1 MTAEKNEVLE
11 MYVNDMHAVEQH
23 ILEAVERQLASED
36 TAKYPEAKQLIT
48 KMQSTL
54 KNHIQSLEKYQEGKG
69 GQDESLFKNAVAKV
83 AGFAAGLYDQVR
95 GDKVSRMLRDDYTA
109 LCLASVSYHMLMT
122 TALCWKD
129 EQLANICQKNLDELA
144 DIIVKTGRIIC
155 NVVAEEL
162 KDNEKA
168 PTTNGATEA
177 IRRTSQA
184 WKNHHG

>member
-1 MTAEKNEVLE
+1 MEEKNEVLE
-11 MYVNDMHAVEQH
+11 MYVNDMHAVEEH
-23 ILEAVERQLASED
+23 ILTAINRQLESED
-36 TAKYPEAKQLIT
+36 TAKYPEAKALIT
-48 KMQSTL
+48 KTASAL
-54 KNHIQSLEKYQEGKG
+54 KSHVESLEKYQAGKG
-69 GQDESLFKNAVAKV
+69 AQDPSLLKEAVAKV
-83 AGFAAGLYDQVR
+83 AGFAAGLYDQIR
-95 GDKVSRMLRDDYTA
+95 ADKVARMLRDNYTA

-129 EQLANICQKNLDELA
+129 AELANLCEKNLNDLA

-177 IRRTSQA
+177 IRRTSAA
-184 WKNHHG
+184 WKTIHA

>member
-1 MTAEKNEVLE
+1 MEDKNEVLE
-11 MYVNDMHAVEQH
+11 MYVNDMLALEKH
-23 ILEAVERQLASED
+23 IIKAVERQLESED
-36 TAKYPEAKQLIT
+36 TSRYTEAKSLIT

-54 KNHIQSLEKYQEGKG
+54 KNHTASLEKYQDGKG
-69 GQDESLFKNAVAKV
+69 GQDESLFKTAVAKV
-83 AGFAAGLYDQVR
+83 AGVAAGLYDQIR

-129 EQLANICQKNLDELA
+129 DELANLCEKNLNELA

-177 IRRTSQA
+177 IRRTSAA
-184 WKNHHG
+184 WKNNHA

>member
-1 MTAEKNEVLE
+1 MTAEKNEILE

-23 ILEAVERQLASED
+23 ILEAVERQLESED

-54 KNHIQSLEKYQEGKG
+54 KNHIQSLEQYQAANG

-83 AGFAAGLYDQVR
+83 AGFAAGLYDQIR
-95 GDKVSRMLRDDYTA
+95 ADKVSRMLRDDYTA

-122 TALCWKD
+122 TALSWKD
-129 EQLANICQKNLDELA
+129 QKLA
-144 DIIVKTGRIIC
+144 DLCDRNLNDLTSIIVKTGRIIC

-162 KDNEKA
+162 NDNDKA

-177 IRRTSQA
+177 IRRTSDA
-184 WKNHHG
+184 WKTNHA